1 MHKKILLALLTTGFF
16 ITSLTGCS
24 KITSMSVSK
33 QLKLANKYLMSADYE
48 EAILSLQ
55 KAIQI
60 DPKNVDAHILLADA
74 FSKVGRVTEAEET
87 LKKAQQINGVT
98 KDKLAEIDEKL
109 DSLNYIVGFSASSGN
124 FSDPV
129 IITLSNAK
137 NYNITYTLET
147 DNQRLSATEVSYTS
161 PIILDDDGDYKL
173 SSYCTD
179 DSGTKHEVS
188 VATYSIK
195 LDKDKYPNN
204 SWGLN
209 NGIYRYRDSTG
220 QIATDWQQ
228 IDGV

>member
-1 MHKKILLALLTTGFF
+1 M
-16 ITSLTGCS
+16 
-24 KITSMSVSK
+24 
-33 QLKLANKYLMSADYE
+33 
-48 EAILSLQ
+48 
-55 KAIQI
+55 
-60 DPKNVDAHILLADA
+60 ADA
-74 FSKVGRVTEAEET
+74 FSKVGRVTGAEET

-147 DNQRLSATEVSYTS
+147 DNQRLSATDVSYTS

-204 SWGLN
+204 S
-209 NGIYRYRDSTG
+209 
-220 QIATDWQQ
+220 
-228 IDGV
+228 